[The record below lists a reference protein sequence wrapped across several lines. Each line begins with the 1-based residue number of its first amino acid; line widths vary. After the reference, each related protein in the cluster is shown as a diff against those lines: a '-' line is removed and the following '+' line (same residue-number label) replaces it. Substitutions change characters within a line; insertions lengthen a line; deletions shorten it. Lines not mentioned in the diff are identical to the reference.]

1 MWKAYATIVGTISA
15 GIWGNLGT
23 CAQMNQWRHAAT
35 IDLCTESHE
44 GLGEACAVGLF
55 VGREGPRT
63 RAGA

>member
-1 MWKAYATIVGTISA
+1 VWKAYATIVGTISA

-44 GLGEACAVGLF
+44 GLGEACAMILLVKCE
-55 VGREGPRT
+55 VPRT